1 VTRLKA
7 TRRFLVVL
15 LVLGLLLVG
24 SLAAVNALLGDP
36 PADPTQ
42 EAVSITIP
50 KGLGASDVAD
60 LLAREGVLD
69 GTFIFNLRARF
80 DDRASRIRSGSYQLI
95 PGMSYDEIL
104 TVLTQVPEEAP
115 TFTVTIPEG
124 LTVDQTLRRIAQAD
138 RSPFSLSQLRR
149 ALPRVAVPRWVPADL
164 PEDAEVF
171 EGLLFPDTYEF
182 RRRAGAQEVIAE
194 LVTRTQDILSGVE
207 GPDGVSDYDLLIMG
221 SLIER
226 EARLRRE
233 QPKIASVMYNR
244 LQQDMPLQIDATV
257 LYALGEHRERV
268 LNADLEVD
276 SLWNTYRQQGLPPTP
291 ISGAGEAAITA
302 AAQPA
307 NTDFLYYVVVDPD
320 TGRHAFSASYEE
332 FLANKARAQ
341 GG

>member
-69 GTFIFNLRARF
+69 GTFMFNLRARF
-80 DDRASRIRSGSYQLI
+80 DASRIRSGSYQLI

>member
-1 VTRLKA
+1 MTRVKA
-7 TRRFLVVL
+7 TRRFLVMLV
-15 LVLGLLLVG
+15 VLGLLLAG

-36 PADPTQ
+36 PAGPTQ
-42 EAVSITIP
+42 EAVSVTIP
-50 KGLGASDVAD
+50 QGLGASDVAD

-69 GTFIFNLRARF
+69 GTFMFNLRARF

-194 LVTRTQDILSGVE
+194 LVTRTHDILSGVE

-307 NTDFLYYVVVDPD
+307 NTDFLYYVVVNPD